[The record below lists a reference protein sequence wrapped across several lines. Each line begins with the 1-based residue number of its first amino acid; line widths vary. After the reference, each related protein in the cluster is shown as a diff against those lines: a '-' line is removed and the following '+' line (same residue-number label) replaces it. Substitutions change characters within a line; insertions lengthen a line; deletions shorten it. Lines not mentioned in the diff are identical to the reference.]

1 MTSAPTPRDE
11 TSAEWYCATCD
22 RSFGDG
28 TTTCPHDGTRLVRI
42 ADGDPLIGRTID
54 GRFVVRERLGQGG
67 MGVVYRAW
75 QASIGRDVAV
85 KVIRPRPGHD
95 GATAKR
101 FLREAKLASQLSQP
115 STVSVFDFGQ
125 TDDGTLYLVMEL
137 VRGRTLADELRAHGR
152 LSPARA
158 VRIGVQLCDALEAAH
173 RLGIIHR
180 DLKPANVMILDDP
193 PGRDLVKVLDFGL
206 AKATDTDESTVTQS
220 GRMVGTPSHLS
231 PEVAMGAVAT
241 SSSDLYAVG
250 VLLFEMLDGRLPFVS
265 DSVNL
270 MVAMHAYQAAPALGP
285 HVPRGLARAVAA
297 TLAKEPSARPASA
310 AALRGWIEAALDDD
324 DGPDAVAT
332 TDLGAPTASMDRPSL
347 PTPRDR
353 SDAAMAETL
362 PKPKTRPPLVAERAA
377 LASAQAERPAAAIEP
392 AVTTSAPSTPSRRG
406 WLFIAAALA
415 VAIAVVVLI
424 ALASGGED
432 HRGRAAATIDAAT
445 PFDAAATP
453 VLATPI
459 DAAATVIDAGVID
472 DAPLADAD
480 AAPRDRDRDRD
491 ASRRQRPDAGAT
503 RAASSPIDAG
513 SARPPVDAAPPPP
526 PPIDA
531 APHPWD

>member
-1 MTSAPTPRDE
+1 MTSAPTSRDDA
-11 TSAEWYCATCD
+11 SAEWYCATCD

-28 TTTCPHDGTRLVRI
+28 AAVCPTDGTRLVRI
-42 ADGDPLIGRTID
+42 ADVDPLIGRTID

-95 GATAKR
+95 GASAKR

-137 VRGRTLADELRAHGR
+137 VRGRTLADELRALGR
-152 LSPARA
+152 LPPARA

-206 AKATDTDESTVTQS
+206 AKAIDTDESTVTQS
-220 GRMVGTPSHLS
+220 GRLVGTPSHLS
-231 PEVAMGAVAT
+231 PEVALGAGAT
-241 SSSDLYAVG
+241 ASSDLYAVG
-250 VLLFEMLDGRLPFVS
+250 VLLFEMLDGRLPFES

-285 HVPRGLARAVAA
+285 HVPRGLARAVAR
-297 TLAKEPSARPASA
+297 TLSKEPAARPASA
-310 AALRGWIEAALDDD
+310 SVLRGLIEAALDDD
-324 DGPDAVAT
+324 GPDGVAAE
-332 TDLGAPTASMDRPSL
+332 DLGAPTASLDRPSL
-347 PTPRDR
+347 PTPHDR
-353 SDAAMAETL
+353 SNAAMAETL
-362 PKPKTRPPLVAERAA
+362 PKPKTRPPMLAERAA
-377 LASAQAERPAAAIEP
+377 IAAAAVVP
-392 AVTTSAPSTPSRRG
+392 AGPASSSSIARRRRG
-406 WLFIAAALA
+406 WMITAAALVAAAA
-415 VAIAVVVLI
+415 VIVLVVVS
-424 ALASGGED
+424 SGGKG
-432 HRGRAAATIDAAT
+432 HRGRASGAIDAA
-445 PFDAAATP
+445 ALP
-453 VLATPI
+453 VFATPI
-459 DAAATVIDAGVID
+459 DAAAGADAALVDAGVV
-472 DAPLADAD
+472 DAAELVD

-491 ASRRQRPDAGAT
+491 AGRRHRPDAAAT
-503 RAASSPIDAG
+503 TA
-513 SARPPVDAAPPPP
+513 ARPPVDAATPAPVDAASPPPP